1 MRYARLGRAGPT
13 ISVIGAGAWA
23 AGGDWGP
30 LDDEA
35 AIAAICRAADLGINW
50 VDTAPAYGFGHSE
63 RVVARALR
71 QLPDDRKPMVFTKC
85 SRVWDDNGR
94 VYGSLDPAS
103 LRAECEQSLR
113 RLEVEA
119 IDLYQI
125 HQPEPE
131 TDIED
136 AWETLQQLQREGKIR
151 YAGVSNFDVGQL
163 SRINRIAT
171 PTALQPPYSLVD
183 RAIEEDVLPYCIEHG
198 IGTIAWSPL
207 ARGLLAGTHGQESLR
222 RLPPGDTRRTDPLF
236 VGPESERH
244 YDVADRVRHLAAE
257 HGANPAALAVA
268 WTIRSG
274 GVSAAIVGMRR
285 PAHADSIVAAADLV
299 LNRATLDALDAA

>member
-207 ARGLLAGTHGQESLR
+207 ARGLLAGTHGRESLR

>member
-13 ISVIGAGAWA
+13 ISVIGVGAWA

-35 AIAAICRAADLGINW
+35 AIAAICRAAELGINW

-71 QLPDDRKPMVFTKC
+71 QLPDDLKPMVFTKC
-85 SRVWDDNGR
+85 SRVWDDHGR

-103 LRAECEQSLR
+103 LRAECEASLR
-113 RLEVEA
+113 RLELEA

-125 HQPEPE
+125 HQPQPE
-131 TDIED
+131 ADIEV
-136 AWETLQQLQREGKIR
+136 AWEALQQLQREGKIR
-151 YAGVSNFDVGQL
+151 HAGVSNFDVGHL
-163 SRINRIAT
+163 SRISRIAT
-171 PTALQPPYSLVD
+171 PTALQPPYSLID
-183 RAIEEDVLPYCIEHG
+183 RAIEKEILPYCIRNE

-207 ARGLLAGTHGQESLR
+207 ARGLLAGTHRREALRSLQ
-222 RLPPGDTRRTDPLF
+222 PGDTRRTDPAF
-236 VGPESERH
+236 VGPGSERH
-244 YDVADRVRHLAAE
+244 YAVADRVRHLAAE
-257 HGANPAALAVA
+257 HGMNPAALAVA
-268 WTIRSG
+268 WTIRPG

-285 PAHADSIVAAADLV
+285 PAHADSIVPAADLV
-299 LNRATLDALDAA
+299 LDRATLAALDAH